1 MKVPPSKLRLAV
13 PDSDIPHS
21 GMPAPDVIDASSTIG
36 AEIGADVRTSGL
48 LRADALRSHIETQLM
63 THGSPLRW
71 AITRID
77 YDRQT
82 AHVEAVV
89 TTLSTTPAT
98 TPSAAAV

>member
-1 MKVPPSKLRLAV
+1 MKAPPNKLRLVV
-13 PDSDIPHS
+13 PDPGIPDPDTADSPSTAGSD
-21 GMPAPDVIDASSTIG
+21 V
-36 AEIGADVRTSGL
+36 ENSGL
-48 LRADALRSHIETQLM
+48 LRSDALRSHIETQLM

-89 TTLSTTPAT
+89 TMLATKPAT
-98 TPSAAAV
+98 APSAAAV